1 MVDLLKAVCNCQAP
15 LLLLSSLHPLLP
27 SSLSSLS
34 KENYVLLCHGFN
46 HRMSM
51 YPRFLSH
58 FFIVISVCILSP
70 IQAQLRIASANTG
83 LNFRQG
89 PGVEYN
95 IIQTIGTSNLLVV
108 LPREPQN
115 DFVEVFDVETSSRGY
130 VSQNHI
136 QITDTLMFGKQN
148 YFEKSGEAATG
159 DIEIELIN
167 GTIHTLFVWI
177 NKISYDIAP
186 REKKTLILDDEEV
199 IYFSSTP
206 GLFPVFGKEF
216 LQRGNTYIWKIVQD

>member
-1 MVDLLKAVCNCQAP
+1 M
-15 LLLLSSLHPLLP
+15 
-27 SSLSSLS
+27 
-34 KENYVLLCHGFN
+34 
-46 HRMSM
+46 
-51 YPRFLSH
+51 
-58 FFIVISVCILSP
+58 
-70 IQAQLRIASANTG
+70 QAQLRIASANTG

-89 PGVEYN
+89 PGIEFN
-95 IIQTIGTSNLLVV
+95 IMHTIDTSNLLVV

-136 QITDTLMFGKQN
+136 QITDTLTFGKQN
-148 YFEKSGEAATG
+148 FFEKSGETNNG

-167 GTIHTLFVWI
+167 GTTHNLFVWI
-177 NKISYDIAP
+177 NRISYDISP

-216 LQRGNTYIWKIVQD
+216 LQRGSTYVWKIVQD